1 MKKKLLR
8 YIYITIFLA
17 FSIALFSVES
27 EKEKEVVVSEK
38 EGAKSE
44 VDRKGES
51 ILSEGGA
58 SEKKLAE
65 DATSKENIKGYET
78 DPPSKTQSS
87 AESAIPPKNTSN
99 TENAEEREGAQSAKD
114 ITKLPPTT
122 QEVKSQE
129 QRKEES
135 MPQNADFASIQVT
148 GLTIASGG
156 KWYFEEYDEE
166 GNIISKVSY
175 NRNKMLSASTIQ
187 YRNGKRSSEKITEGK
202 KIINVRYNNKGEEI
216 GREEL
221 KSKKNGE
228 EIAIASSANVYADNG
243 KIKEESKTENG
254 ITTRRVYTYDRDK
267 KASETV
273 YENDVQTLFI
283 EYKGDKKVVHIFDE
297 GKEISVFTEDI
308 EGGN

>member
-87 AESAIPPKNTSN
+87 AESATPPKNISN

-228 EIAIASSANVYADNG
+228 EVAIASSANVYADNG

-254 ITTRRVYTYDRDK
+254 ITTRRVYTYDKDK